1 MILLDTHAWIWWV
14 SNPEELSEAA
24 RSRIDDAAEHSDVL
38 VSCISTWEVMLLVA
52 KSRLELSMDAK
63 GWIAESE
70 RIPFVRFVPVDN
82 QVAVKSVSLPM
93 PFHSDPADRIIV
105 ATAMIADAAVVTKD
119 QKLLNYAHVETI
131 W

>member
-119 QKLLNYAHVETI
+119 EKLLNYAHVETI